1 MLRDSHKGGQPPEFG
16 KLRAYLPATCVV
28 TSAIL
33 TKLAKHLALLA
44 SLAILGEATGRV
56 AVNCSTAPSSVTMR
70 SSIELAATTAQSA
83 IPPRAH
89 WFASLKK
96 PAFEERTSGFTSTRS
111 NLFVNA

>member
-44 SLAILGEATGRV
+44 SLTILGEATGRV
-56 AVNCSTAPSSVTMR
+56 AVSQLAIFILVV
-70 SSIELAATTAQSA
+70 LAALSHTLACTLQLRLRKQVALNKGV
-83 IPPRAH
+83 P
-89 WFASLKK
+89 
-96 PAFEERTSGFTSTRS
+96 
-111 NLFVNA
+111 